1 MINEDN
7 VIINT
12 PEKELETEP
21 QNIPQGEKPFINPNP
36 GYGYVDPVTGES
48 ETKPAIKTEP
58 VSGERGIK
66 SEVVTPLKEG
76 LKIEHNLVNF
86 LKGLLIKG
94 KPLEEYIDSQGGV
107 TEEELQAA
115 LANYYTKNEV
125 VANPSDNNGADLTG
139 LQIGNTKFKV
149 PEGLGIISYNS
160 LSDTLASADLDK
172 LLTGKYCL
180 KAGDYMFY
188 PTYNKNSSYDSLCLV
203 CFESISDFNKMDL
216 LVIDT
221 DNLVAGN
228 PINDDPPQ
236 RVKLSEGTKLYEH
249 IIAMG
254 DNVLTIVS
262 SRPTAYSTS
271 NQLVGDFPFMASCIY
286 YNDEDE
292 VAGTVLNIMNDEQ
305 DIAIYYFKSDDIVIA
320 FRVEH
325 QIGSDTVTPL

>member
-66 SEVVTPLKEG
+66 SEVITPLKEG
-76 LKIEHNLVNF
+76 VKVERNLVNF

-115 LANYYTKNEV
+115 LA
-125 VANPSDNNGADLTG
+125 G
-139 LQIGNTKFKV
+139 I

-160 LSDTLASADLDK
+160 LSDNLASADLDK

-203 CFESISDFNKMDL
+203 CFESISDFNNMDL

-221 DNLVAGN
+221 DNLAAGN
-228 PINDDPPQ
+228 PIDDYTPQ
-236 RVKLSEGTKLYEH
+236 RVKLSEGTKLYKH
-249 IIAMG
+249 VISMG
-254 DNVLTIVS
+254 DNGLTIVS
-262 SRPTAYSTS
+262 TRPNAYTEIS
-271 NQLVGDFPFMASCIY
+271 QLVTDYPIMASCQY
-286 YNDEDE
+286 YNDGD
-292 VAGTVLNIMNDEQ
+292 GTEGAVLHIENTGQ
-305 DIAIYYFKSDDIVIA
+305 DITIFYFVSTGAEVVS
-320 FRVEH
+320 RVEQ
-325 QIGSDTVTPL
+325 QIGGDTVTPL